1 MDDQIGIVVRQLLDD
16 KLEQLPEESK
26 KFLIHLF
33 TTKDG
38 EALFQEWLTK
48 QKQDNLFADIN
59 YNRIYLKIQQH
70 VAVSAKS
77 IEKNKRQP
85 LHAVRALQRVAALLF
100 IPLLG
105 YVGYLAYRNHN
116 ISKHIDSM
124 IATIAP
130 GMQQLEYISPAGAR
144 LKVILPD
151 STEVWL
157 NGNSRLMLSKSFGV
171 GERGVSLRG
180 QAFFHVKRNEHSP
193 FIVKTGSINITALGT
208 SFNVLAYPEEERVE
222 TVLIS
227 GKIAVNK
234 EDKGVFDLSKEVIL
248 TPHQKAS
255 FNKESE
261 ALKVVNVYSEPYQS
275 WTKGKLIFNDDPM
288 HKVAEVLEH
297 YYNVKIVIND
307 PQILSYRFTATIED
321 SSIEQIMTYIS
332 YSSPVQ
338 YTIRKNLITIT
349 KK

>member
-1 MDDQIGIVVRQLLDD
+1 MDDRIGIVLRQLLDD

-26 KFLIHLF
+26 KLLIHLF

-48 QKQDNLFADIN
+48 QKQEEVFADIN
-59 YNRIYLKIQQH
+59 YDKIYLRVQQH
-70 VAVSAKS
+70 VAASAKPT
-77 IEKNKRQP
+77 KKDRVRP
-85 LHAVRALQRVAALLF
+85 LHAVRALQRIAALLF

-105 YVGYLAYRNHN
+105 YVGYLAYRNHD
-116 ISKHIDSM
+116 ISKHIDSV

-130 GMQQLEYISPAGAR
+130 GKQQLEYISPAGAR
-144 LKVILPD
+144 LKVVLPD

-193 FIVKTGSINITALGT
+193 FIVKAGSINITALGT
-208 SFNVLAYPEEERVE
+208 SFNVLAYPEEKRVE

-234 EDKGVFDLSKEVIL
+234 EDNGFFTSSKEVIL
-248 TPHQKAS
+248 TPNQKAS

-261 ALKVVNVYSEPYQS
+261 ALKVENVYSEPYES
-275 WTKGKLIFNDDPM
+275 WTKGKLIFNDDPID
-288 HKVAEVLEH
+288 KVADVLEH

-307 PQILSYRFTATIED
+307 PQILSYRFSATIED
-321 SSIEQIMTYIS
+321 SSIEQIMTYIC

-338 YTIRKNLITIT
+338 YTMKKNLITMT